1 MQEEATRACDDADQP
16 RNGQVQSWVSG
27 QHEAVRRRISL
38 LLVDDHALVRES
50 LRVLLETDPEFVV
63 VAEANTLEAAL
74 AAVESARPDIAI
86 TDLALAYESGIEFA
100 KMLRARKSRT
110 KVLML
115 TCHASR
121 EYVAAALRAGA
132 LGYVLKD
139 DGYSQ
144 LAKGLRAVQAGNL
157 YITVHESP
165 KPLILPE
172 LTITK
177 REREILVHIA
187 LGVTNKAMA
196 RMLQISIK
204 TVEKHRNNLALKL
217 DLHGAAAFTLFA
229 IRHGLVRC
237 DRSSSPSF
245 AEASMLEP
253 KAWQMNG
260 AVRAS
265 G

>member
-1 MQEEATRACDDADQP
+1 LLGLGTVQEEATRASDDDDQP
-16 RNGQVQSWVSG
+16 GNGQASSWASG
-27 QHEAVRRRISL
+27 QHEAVRRRIRL
-38 LLVDDHALVRES
+38 LLVDDHTIVRES

-74 AAVESARPDIAI
+74 AAVESAQPDIAI
-86 TDLALAYESGIEFA
+86 TDLALSSESGIEFV

-115 TCHASR
+115 TGHSSR

-144 LAKGLRAVQAGNL
+144 LARGLRAVQAGHL

-177 REREILVHIA
+177 REREILLHIA
-187 LGVTNKAMA
+187 VGVTNKVIA
-196 RMLQISIK
+196 RMLRISIK

-229 IRHGLVRC
+229 VRHGLVRC

-245 AEASMLEP
+245 AEARELAPEP
-253 KAWQMNG
+253 WH
-260 AVRAS
+260 
-265 G
+265 

>member
-1 MQEEATRACDDADQP
+1 LLGLGTVQEEATRASDDDDQP
-16 RNGQVQSWVSG
+16 GNGQASSWVSG
-27 QHEAVRRRISL
+27 QHEGVRRRIRL
-38 LLVDDHALVRES
+38 LLVDDHTIVRES

-74 AAVESARPDIAI
+74 AAVESAQPDIAI
-86 TDLALAYESGIEFA
+86 TDLALSSESGIEFV

-115 TCHASR
+115 TGHSSR

-144 LAKGLRAVQAGNL
+144 LARGLRAVQAGHL

-177 REREILVHIA
+177 REREILLHIA
-187 LGVTNKAMA
+187 VGVTNKVIA
-196 RMLQISIK
+196 RMLRISIK

-229 IRHGLVRC
+229 VRHGLVRC
-237 DRSSSPSF
+237 DRSSNPSF
-245 AEASMLEP
+245 AEARELAPEP
-253 KAWQMNG
+253 WH
-260 AVRAS
+260 
-265 G
+265 